1 MIARHEEG
9 KLARRT
15 TKGPALYFNA
25 CLPRDSPEVV
35 VALVHGYADYSA
47 RFAHVMDAWAER
59 GVATVAIDMRGHGRA
74 EGPRGFCERFDDY
87 LDDIAELKHV
97 VDAQVPT
104 APRIL
109 FGHSFGG
116 LVAAASAIADRSSW
130 RGLVL
135 SAPYF
140 RVALSIPPTARFA
153 GKVASTIAPRMAL
166 PHGLHGADMTHD
178 PARARAY
185 DEDPMVFKSVT
196 GRWYTE
202 SEAAQKRTL
211 AHARSVTMPLY
222 VLMGTADRI
231 ARLDAARAFFTAA
244 GSADKTWD
252 APEGLFHEALN
263 ELEWRP
269 IADRIGVW
277 FLAHK

>member
-9 KLARRT
+9 RLVRRT

-25 CLPRDSPEVV
+25 CLPRDSPDVV

-104 APRIL
+104 APRFL

-140 RVALSIPPTARFA
+140 RVALSISPTARFA
-153 GKVASTIAPRMAL
+153 GKVASMIAPSTCSKAIPRTRAAGTGK
-166 PHGLHGADMTHD
+166 HAVRCRQ
-178 PARARAY
+178 RARCAKRSRVCAPQFAPWVIEPERPGEVARY
-185 DEDPMVFKSVT
+185 LPLRSRWLQPGQQQ
-196 GRWYTE
+196 GRRWP
-202 SEAAQKRTL
+202 SSSHLHQRR
-211 AHARSVTMPLY
+211 AHELQGLVGSGP
-222 VLMGTADRI
+222 
-231 ARLDAARAFFTAA
+231 RAVSS
-244 GSADKTWD
+244 GW
-252 APEGLFHEALN
+252 HQ
-263 ELEWRP
+263 
-269 IADRIGVW
+269 V
-277 FLAHK
+277 